1 MWWWWWCNPGSWNY
15 SPVGNAVGKPLA
27 RGATG
32 LHNLGN
38 TCFMN
43 SALQCLSNTTP
54 LLRFFLNNAHLAEIN
69 PTNPLGMK
77 GELAKKV
84 RRHIC
89 ASYSLRGMQGMPR
102 VSFQFGADRR

>member
-1 MWWWWWCNPGSWNY
+1 MWRRGPNPGSWSS
-15 SPVGNAVGKPLA
+15 SPVGNAVGKPPA

-32 LHNLGN
+32 LLNLGN

-84 RRHIC
+84 RRPIYAC
-89 ASYSLRGMQGMPR
+89 YSSRGMQGMPS
-102 VSFQFGADRR
+102 VPFPFGADRR

>member
-1 MWWWWWCNPGSWNY
+1 
-15 SPVGNAVGKPLA
+15 VGNAVGKPPA

-84 RRHIC
+84 RRPVYAC
-89 ASYSLRGMQGMPR
+89 YS
-102 VSFQFGADRR
+102 